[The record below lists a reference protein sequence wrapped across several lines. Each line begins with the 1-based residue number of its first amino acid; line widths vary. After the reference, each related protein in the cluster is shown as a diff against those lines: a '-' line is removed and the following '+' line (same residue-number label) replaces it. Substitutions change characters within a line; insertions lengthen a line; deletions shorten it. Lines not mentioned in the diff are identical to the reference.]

1 MDDRVWRLP
10 GPRSFLADIV
20 AELGRGRHVAVVLP
34 AALAAAPGFAD
45 GVAVALLEEFASRLD
60 AQRVYNPG
68 PGRSVLDAFCEALIM
83 GEPPATVPEL
93 LRHEQ
98 ARDKVAVVVASDMSG
113 AVAGELPRFLH
124 RVELESHAGGYG
136 RRLSIVAVVTRE
148 ELPEFP
154 GGTPSDIGLTSVWWW
169 GRVARWDVA
178 AHIAGLG
185 GFRGANAAGVL
196 ADVRAESIVEVA
208 RWDLDLAERLADLW
222 AGDPAELRVLLG
234 AGCGERAPGDQDGQ
248 GSAGGLPLKA
258 MAIRGTWDDLRP
270 PDALLGSWDS
280 RQLDRWHEQPS
291 GSGHSLAATPGS
303 LERAVWAAQARVLLP
318 WVEERRS
325 ALLYR
330 VKEVLGNRRFADVLQ
345 HSFEPPV
352 QPDGSVEIGTL
363 DRLVRITIGSA
374 DPELRDV
381 ARHLRQ
387 ARNLLAHMTPLT
399 LAQQEALVSA
409 CKTLLA

>member
-1 MDDRVWRLP
+1 VDERVWRLP

-20 AELGRGRHVAVVLP
+20 AEVGRGRHVAVVLP
-34 AALAAAPGFAD
+34 RALATAHRFADGFAD
-45 GVAVALLEEFASRLD
+45 GLAVALLDELASRFD

-68 PGRSVLDAFCEALIM
+68 PGQSVLDAFCEALIM

-98 ARDKVAVVVASDMSG
+98 ARDKVAVVVAADMSG
-113 AVAGELPRFLH
+113 PLARDLPTFLH
-124 RVELESHAGGYG
+124 RVELDSHAGGYG
-136 RRLSIVAVVTRE
+136 HRLSVVAVVTRD
-148 ELPEFP
+148 ELPAFR

-169 GRVARWDVA
+169 GRIARWDVA

-185 GFRGANAAGVL
+185 GFRGASAAGVL
-196 ADVRAESIVEVA
+196 ADIRAESIVEVA

-222 AGDPAELRVLLG
+222 AGDPAELPGLLG
-234 AGCGERAPGDQDGQ
+234 EDCEEREP
-248 GSAGGLPLKA
+248 GGLGGLHLKA
-258 MAIRGTWDDLRP
+258 AAALATWDDLRP
-270 PDALLGSWDS
+270 PDALLGYWDC

-291 GSGHSLAATPGS
+291 GSGRSLAAAPGG

-330 VKEVLGNRRFADVLQ
+330 VKEALGNRRFADVLNN
-345 HSFEPPV
+345 SFEPPV
-352 QPDGSVEIGTL
+352 QPDGSVEIGVL

-387 ARNLLAHMTPLT
+387 ARNLLAHITPLT

-409 CKTLLA
+409 CKTLLS

>member
-10 GPRSFLADIV
+10 GPRSFLADAA

-34 AALAAAPGFAD
+34 RALAAAPGFGD
-45 GVAVALLEEFASRLD
+45 GLAVALLDEFASRFD
-60 AQRVYNPG
+60 AQRVYDPG

-98 ARDKVAVVVASDMSG
+98 ARDKVAVVVAADMSG
-113 AVAGELPRFLH
+113 AAARDLPKFLH

-136 RRLSIVAVVTRE
+136 QRLSIVAVVTRD
-148 ELPEFP
+148 ELPTFS

-169 GRVARWDVA
+169 GRIARWDVA

-185 GFRGANAAGVL
+185 GFRGASAAGVL
-196 ADVRAESIVEVA
+196 ADIRAESIVEVA

-222 AGDPAELRVLLG
+222 AGDPAELPVLLG
-234 AGCGERAPGDQDGQ
+234 D
-248 GSAGGLPLKA
+248 GGLPLKA
-258 MAIRGTWDDLRP
+258 MATRGTWDDLRP
-270 PDALLGSWDS
+270 PDALLDSWDT

-291 GSGHSLAATPGS
+291 GSGRSLAATPGS
-303 LERAVWAAQARVLLP
+303 LDRAVWAAQARVLLP

-330 VKEVLGNRRFADVLQ
+330 VKEVLGNRRFADVL
-345 HSFEPPV
+345 HNSFEPPV
-352 QPDGSVEIGTL
+352 QPDGSVEIGAL
-363 DRLVRITIGSA
+363 DRLVRITIGST

-409 CKTLLA
+409 CKSLLA